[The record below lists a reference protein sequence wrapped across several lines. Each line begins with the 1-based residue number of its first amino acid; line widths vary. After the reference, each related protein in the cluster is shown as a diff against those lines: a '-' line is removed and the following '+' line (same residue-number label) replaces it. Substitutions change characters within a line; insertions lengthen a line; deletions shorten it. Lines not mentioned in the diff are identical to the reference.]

1 MLYFGAKAS
10 KNMVK
15 KNKNEMDWI
24 DHYGFI
30 LVAYAHMTDWY
41 LADSEL
47 QVITEKMEFMLSSS
61 NQPYDSDQVAQKL
74 IKVISRY
81 ESYKEEDDKMEALFK
96 SCTTLNKE
104 PWFDNLASVML
115 LENLAEIA
123 EADRKIEETEIQFL
137 KNIADVFAVGPPRI

>member
-1 MLYFGAKAS
+1 
-10 KNMVK
+10 MVK
-15 KNKNEMDWI
+15 NNQNEIDWI

-30 LVAYAHMTDWY
+30 LVAFAHMTDWY

-47 QVITEKMEFMLSSS
+47 QVISEKMEFMLSST
-61 NQPYDSDQVAQKL
+61 NQPYESDQVAQKL

-81 ESYKEEDDKMEALFK
+81 ESYIEDDDKMEALII

-104 PWFDNLASVML
+104 PWFDNLASALL

-137 KNIADVFAVGPPRI
+137 KNIADIFGVSPPRI

>member
-1 MLYFGAKAS
+1 
-10 KNMVK
+10 MVK

-47 QVITEKMEFMLSSS
+47 QVISEKMEFMLSSS
-61 NQPYDSDQVAQKL
+61 NQPYDSDQVAQQL

-81 ESYKEEDDKMEALFK
+81 ESYKKDDDKMEALFI

-123 EADRKIEETEIQFL
+123 EADRKIEETEIKFL
-137 KNIADVFAVGPPRI
+137 KNIADIFGVSPPRI

>member
-1 MLYFGAKAS
+1 
-10 KNMVK
+10 MVK

-81 ESYKEEDDKMEALFK
+81 EFYKEDDDKMEALFI
-96 SCTTLNKE
+96 SCATLNKE
-104 PWFDNLASVML
+104 PWFDNLASAL
-115 LENLAEIA
+115 LLGNLAEIA
-123 EADRKIEETEIQFL
+123 EADRKIEKTEIQFL
-137 KNIADVFAVGPPRI
+137 KNIADVFGVSPPRI

>member
-1 MLYFGAKAS
+1 
-10 KNMVK
+10 MVK
-15 KNKNEMDWI
+15 KNQNEIDWI

-47 QVITEKMEFMLSSS
+47 QVISEKMEFILSST

-74 IKVISRY
+74 IKVITRY
-81 ESYKEEDDKMEALFK
+81 QSFTKDGETMDALIN

-123 EADRKIEETEIQFL
+123 VADRKIEETEIQLL
-137 KNIADVFAVGPPRI
+137 KNIADAFGVSPPRI

>member
-1 MLYFGAKAS
+1 
-10 KNMVK
+10 MV
-15 KNKNEMDWI
+15 NKYELDWI

-104 PWFDNLASVML
+104 PWFDNLASAL
-115 LENLAEIA
+115 LLGNLAEIA
-123 EADRKIEETEIQFL
+123 EVDRKIEKTEIQFL
-137 KNIADVFAVGPPRI
+137 KNIADVFGVSPPRI

>member
-1 MLYFGAKAS
+1 
-10 KNMVK
+10 MVK

-104 PWFDNLASVML
+104 PWFDNLASAL
-115 LENLAEIA
+115 LLGNLAEIA
-123 EADRKIEETEIQFL
+123 EADRKIEKTEIQFL
-137 KNIADVFAVGPPRI
+137 KNIADVFGVSPPRI

>member
-1 MLYFGAKAS
+1 
-10 KNMVK
+10 MVK
-15 KNKNEMDWI
+15 NNQNKIDWI

-47 QVITEKMEFMLSSS
+47 QVISEKMEFLLSSTS
-61 NQPYDSDQVAQKL
+61 QPYELDQVAQQL

-81 ESYKEEDDKMEALFK
+81 ESYIEDDDKMEALLI

-104 PWFDNLASVML
+104 PWFDNLASALL

>member
-1 MLYFGAKAS
+1 
-10 KNMVK
+10 MVK
-15 KNKNEMDWI
+15 NNQNDIDWI

-47 QVITEKMEFMLSSS
+47 QVISEKMEFMLSST
-61 NQPYDSDQVAQKL
+61 NQPYESDQVAQKL

-81 ESYKEEDDKMEALFK
+81 ESYIEDDDKMEALII

-104 PWFDNLASVML
+104 PWFDNLASALL

-137 KNIADVFAVGPPRI
+137 KNIADAFGVSPPRI

>member
-1 MLYFGAKAS
+1 
-10 KNMVK
+10 MVK

-81 ESYKEEDDKMEALFK
+81 ESYIGDDDKMEALFI

-104 PWFDNLASVML
+104 PWFDNLASALL

-137 KNIADVFAVGPPRI
+137 KNIADVFGVSPPRI

>member
-1 MLYFGAKAS
+1 
-10 KNMVK
+10 MVK
-15 KNKNEMDWI
+15 NNQNEIDWI

-74 IKVISRY
+74 IKVIIKY
-81 ESYKEEDDKMEALFK
+81 ESYREDDDKIEALFL
-96 SCTTLNKE
+96 SCTNLNKE
-104 PWFDNLASVML
+104 PWFDNLASALL
-115 LENLAEIA
+115 LENLADIA
-123 EADRKIEETEIQFL
+123 EADHKIEETEIQFL
-137 KNIADVFAVGPPRI
+137 KNIADVFGVSPPRI

>member
-1 MLYFGAKAS
+1 
-10 KNMVK
+10 MVK
-15 KNKNEMDWI
+15 NNQNEIDWI

-30 LVAYAHMTDWY
+30 LVAFAHMTDWY

-47 QVITEKMEFMLSSS
+47 QVISEKMEFLLSSTS
-61 NQPYDSDQVAQKL
+61 QPYESDQVAQKL

-81 ESYKEEDDKMEALFK
+81 ESYTEDDDKMEALII

-123 EADRKIEETEIQFL
+123 EADRKIEETENQFL
-137 KNIADVFAVGPPRI
+137 KNIADIFGVSPPRI

>member
-1 MLYFGAKAS
+1 
-10 KNMVK
+10 MVK

-96 SCTTLNKE
+96 SCTTLHKE
-104 PWFDNLASVML
+104 PWFDNLASALL

-123 EADRKIEETEIQFL
+123 EADHKIEKTEIQFL
-137 KNIADVFAVGPPRI
+137 KNIADVFGVSPPRI

>member
-1 MLYFGAKAS
+1 
-10 KNMVK
+10 MVK
-15 KNKNEMDWI
+15 NNQNDIGWI

-47 QVITEKMEFMLSSS
+47 QVISEKMEFMLSST
-61 NQPYDSDQVAQKL
+61 NQPYESDQVAQKL
-74 IKVISRY
+74 IKVINRY
-81 ESYKEEDDKMEALFK
+81 ESYIEDDDKMEALII

-137 KNIADVFAVGPPRI
+137 KNIADIFGVSPPRI

>member
-1 MLYFGAKAS
+1 
-10 KNMVK
+10 MVK
-15 KNKNEMDWI
+15 NNQNEIDWI

-30 LVAYAHMTDWY
+30 LVAFAHMTDWY

-47 QVITEKMEFMLSSS
+47 QVISEKMEFMLSST
-61 NQPYDSDQVAQKL
+61 NQPYESDQVAQKL

-81 ESYKEEDDKMEALFK
+81 ESYIEDDDKMEALII

-137 KNIADVFAVGPPRI
+137 KNIADIFGVSPPRI

>member
-1 MLYFGAKAS
+1 
-10 KNMVK
+10 MVNN
-15 KNKNEMDWI
+15 NKINWI

-47 QVITEKMEFMLSSS
+47 QVISEKMEYLLSSS
-61 NQPYDSDQVAQKL
+61 SQPYESEQVAQKL

-81 ESYKEEDDKMEALFK
+81 ESYTAEKDKIDALFASCNTLKEEA
-96 SCTTLNKE
+96 
-104 PWFDNLASVML
+104 WFDNLVSALL

-137 KNIADVFAVGPPRI
+137 KNIARVFGVSPPRI

>member
-1 MLYFGAKAS
+1 
-10 KNMVK
+10 MVK
-15 KNKNEMDWI
+15 NNQNEIDWI

-30 LVAYAHMTDWY
+30 LVAFAHMTDWF

-47 QVITEKMEFMLSSS
+47 QVISEKMEFMLSSS

-74 IKVISRY
+74 IKVIDRY
-81 ESYKEEDDKMEALFK
+81 ESYKADDDKMEALFI

-104 PWFDNLASVML
+104 PWFDNLASALL

-123 EADRKIEETEIQFL
+123 EADRKIEKTEIQFL
-137 KNIADVFAVGPPRI
+137 KNIADVFGVSPPRI

>member
-1 MLYFGAKAS
+1 
-10 KNMVK
+10 MVK
-15 KNKNEMDWI
+15 NNQNEIDWI

-30 LVAYAHMTDWY
+30 LVAFAHMTDWY

-47 QVITEKMEFMLSSS
+47 QVISEKMEILLSNTS
-61 NQPYDSDQVAQKL
+61 QPYESDQVAQKL

-81 ESYKEEDDKMEALFK
+81 ESYIEDDDKMEALII

-123 EADRKIEETEIQFL
+123 EADRKIEKTEIQFL
-137 KNIADVFAVGPPRI
+137 KNIADAFGVSPPRI

>member
-1 MLYFGAKAS
+1 
-10 KNMVK
+10 MVK

-81 ESYKEEDDKMEALFK
+81 ESCKEENDKMEALFI

-104 PWFDNLASVML
+104 PWFDNLASALL

-137 KNIADVFAVGPPRI
+137 KNIADVFGVSPPRI

>member
-1 MLYFGAKAS
+1 
-10 KNMVK
+10 MVK
-15 KNKNEMDWI
+15 NNQNEIDWI

-104 PWFDNLASVML
+104 SWFDNLASALL

-123 EADRKIEETEIQFL
+123 EADRKIEKTEIQFL
-137 KNIADVFAVGPPRI
+137 KNIADVFGVSPPRI

>member
-1 MLYFGAKAS
+1 
-10 KNMVK
+10 MVK
-15 KNKNEMDWI
+15 NNQNDIDWI

-41 LADSEL
+41 LADSEI
-47 QVITEKMEFMLSSS
+47 QVISEKMEFLLSSTS
-61 NQPYDSDQVAQKL
+61 QLYESDQVAQKL

-81 ESYKEEDDKMEALFK
+81 ESYIEDDDKMEALII

-123 EADRKIEETEIQFL
+123 EADRKIEETEIQLL
-137 KNIADVFAVGPPRI
+137 KNIEDVFGVIPPRI

>member
-1 MLYFGAKAS
+1 
-10 KNMVK
+10 
-15 KNKNEMDWI
+15 MDWM

-47 QVITEKMEFMLSSS
+47 QVITEKMEFVLSSS

-81 ESYKEEDDKMEALFK
+81 ESYTEDENKMEALFT

-104 PWFDNLASVML
+104 TWFDNLASAL
-115 LENLAEIA
+115 FLKSLAEIA
-123 EADRKIEETEIQFL
+123 EADRKIEKTEIQFL
-137 KNIADVFAVGPPRI
+137 KNIAAVFGVRPPRI

>member
-1 MLYFGAKAS
+1 
-10 KNMVK
+10 MVK

-47 QVITEKMEFMLSSS
+47 QVITEKMEFMLSSTS
-61 NQPYDSDQVAQKL
+61 QPYESDQVAQKL

-81 ESYKEEDDKMEALFK
+81 ESYKKDDDKMEALFI
-96 SCTTLNKE
+96 SCATLNKE
-104 PWFDNLASVML
+104 PWFDNLASALL

-123 EADRKIEETEIQFL
+123 EADRKIEKTEIQFL
-137 KNIADVFAVGPPRI
+137 KNIADVFGVSPPRI

>member
-1 MLYFGAKAS
+1 
-10 KNMVK
+10 MVK
-15 KNKNEMDWI
+15 NNQNEMDWI

-47 QVITEKMEFMLSSS
+47 QVISEKMEFMLSST
-61 NQPYDSDQVAQKL
+61 NQPYESDQVAQKL

-81 ESYKEEDDKMEALFK
+81 ESYIEDDDKMEALII

-137 KNIADVFAVGPPRI
+137 KNIADAFGVSPPRI

>member
-1 MLYFGAKAS
+1 
-10 KNMVK
+10 MV
-15 KNKNEMDWI
+15 NKNEMDWI

-61 NQPYDSDQVAQKL
+61 NQPYDSDQVAQQL

-81 ESYKEEDDKMEALFK
+81 ESYKKDDDKMEALFR

-104 PWFDNLASVML
+104 PWFDNLASALL

-123 EADRKIEETEIQFL
+123 EADRKIEKTEIQFL
-137 KNIADVFAVGPPRI
+137 KNIADVFGVSSPRI

>member
-1 MLYFGAKAS
+1 
-10 KNMVK
+10 MVK
-15 KNKNEMDWI
+15 NNQNEIDWI

-47 QVITEKMEFMLSSS
+47 QVISEKMEFLLSSTS
-61 NQPYDSDQVAQKL
+61 QPYESDQVAQKL

-81 ESYKEEDDKMEALFK
+81 ESYIEDDDKMEALII

-104 PWFDNLASVML
+104 PWFDNLASALL

-123 EADRKIEETEIQFL
+123 EADRKIEKTEIQFL
-137 KNIADVFAVGPPRI
+137 KNIADVFGVSPPRI

>member
-1 MLYFGAKAS
+1 
-10 KNMVK
+10 MVK
-15 KNKNEMDWI
+15 NNQKEIDWI

-41 LADSEL
+41 LADSEI
-47 QVITEKMEFMLSSS
+47 QVISEKMEFLLSST
-61 NQPYDSDQVAQKL
+61 NQPYESDQVAQQL

-81 ESYKEEDDKMEALFK
+81 ESYIEDDDKMEALII

-104 PWFDNLASVML
+104 PWFDNLASALL

-123 EADRKIEETEIQFL
+123 EADRKIEKTEIQFL
-137 KNIADVFAVGPPRI
+137 KNIADVFGVSPPRI

>member
-1 MLYFGAKAS
+1 
-10 KNMVK
+10 MVK
-15 KNKNEMDWI
+15 NNQNEIDWI

-47 QVITEKMEFMLSSS
+47 QVISEKMEFLLSSS

-74 IKVISRY
+74 IKVINRY
-81 ESYKEEDDKMEALFK
+81 QSFTKDDDTMDALFN
-96 SCTTLNKE
+96 SCDALKKE
-104 PWFDNLASVML
+104 PWFDNLASALL

-137 KNIADVFAVGPPRI
+137 KSIADVFGVIPPRI

>member
-1 MLYFGAKAS
+1 
-10 KNMVK
+10 MVK
-15 KNKNEMDWI
+15 KNNNEMDWI

-47 QVITEKMEFMLSSS
+47 QVITEKMEFILTSTDK
-61 NQPYDSDQVAQKL
+61 PYESDQVAQQL

-81 ESYKEEDDKMEALFK
+81 ESYTEAEDKMEALLI

-104 PWFDNLASVML
+104 PWFDNLASVLL

-123 EADRKIEETEIQFL
+123 EADRKIEKTEIQFL
-137 KNIADVFAVGPPRI
+137 KNIADVFGVSPPRI

>member
-1 MLYFGAKAS
+1 
-10 KNMVK
+10 MVK

-47 QVITEKMEFMLSSS
+47 QVITEKMEFILSSS
-61 NQPYDSDQVAQKL
+61 NQPYDPDQVAQKL

-96 SCTTLNKE
+96 SCATLNKE
-104 PWFDNLASVML
+104 PWFDNLASAL
-115 LENLAEIA
+115 LLGNLAEIA
-123 EADRKIEETEIQFL
+123 EADRKIEKTEIQFL
-137 KNIADVFAVGPPRI
+137 KSIADVFGVRPPRI

>member
-1 MLYFGAKAS
+1 
-10 KNMVK
+10 MVK
-15 KNKNEMDWI
+15 NNQNDIDWI

-47 QVITEKMEFMLSSS
+47 QVISEKMEFMLSST
-61 NQPYDSDQVAQKL
+61 NQPYESDQVAQKL
-74 IKVISRY
+74 IKVINRY
-81 ESYKEEDDKMEALFK
+81 ESYIEDDDKMEALII

-123 EADRKIEETEIQFL
+123 EADRKIEETEIQLL
-137 KNIADVFAVGPPRI
+137 KNIADIFGVSPPRI